1 MIQVR
6 HVDFIAQPVSD
17 IARAAEFYGGV
28 LGLTRNPES
37 GDRWTEFE
45 TGNLTVGL
53 STFGPA
59 LAFRVDDVAEAR
71 ATLEGEGVEF
81 AMDTFDSGVC
91 HGAPFTD
98 PDGNRVV
105 IHRRYA
111 PAESFDL
118 PAGEIQR
125 TDFVG
130 VSVTDRMRGGAF
142 YGGTLGLSRNELSSD
157 EWPEF
162 EADNVG
168 VVLSTPEQ
176 RNEPEHRPSVFSLAL
191 RVSDVRATT
200 ERLQAEGVEFPFGS
214 EPYDT
219 GVCHMAFF
227 ADPDGNP
234 LILHRRYAPYSD
246 GSLP

>member
-1 MIQVR
+1 MGVQAL
-6 HVDFIAQPVSD
+6 HVDFLAQPVGD
-17 IARAAEFYGGV
+17 IPRAAEFYGGI
-28 LGLTRNPES
+28 LELTRNPES

-45 TGNLTVGL
+45 TGNLTIGL

-59 LAFRVDDVAEAR
+59 LALRVDDVAGAR
-71 ATLEGEGVEF
+71 STLEDEGVEF

-98 PDGNRVV
+98 SDGNRVV

-111 PAESFDL
+111 PSGTVAVSNPLVE
-118 PAGEIQR
+118 R

-130 VSVTDRMRGGAF
+130 VSVTDRESGGEF
-142 YGGTLGLSRNELSSD
+142 YGGTLGLPRNGNSSD
-157 EWPEF
+157 EWPEY

-176 RNEPEHRPSVFSLAL
+176 RNEPEHRPSVFSPAF
-191 RVSDVRATT
+191 RVADVDEAM
-200 ERLQAEGVEFPFGS
+200 ERLQERGIEFAFPDV
-214 EPYDT
+214 YDT

-227 ADPDGNP
+227 SDVDANP
-234 LILHRRYAPYSD
+234 LILHRRYAPYPD
-246 GSLP
+246 GSTP